1 MTEFVSYSILAKE
14 EMLMEIIKTV
24 RMGLLHD
31 FYGPLL
37 TPKQRRCI
45 QLYYEADLSLAETAE
60 KFGSSRQA
68 VYDLLKRTE
77 KLLEE
82 YESKLGLLQ
91 KYEERE
97 KRYADLLSL
106 VKGNPLEKEVRALV
120 AELERIETGDI

>member
-1 MTEFVSYSILAKE
+1 
-14 EMLMEIIKTV
+14 MEIVKTV

-37 TPKQRRCI
+37 TPKQRSCI

-77 KLLEE
+77 KILEE
-82 YESKLGLLQ
+82 YESKLGLLK
-91 KYEERE
+91 KYEERQ
-97 KRYADLLSL
+97 KRYTMILEAA
-106 VKGNPLEKEVRALV
+106 KGTSKEEEIRALV
-120 AELERIETGDI
+120 AELERIETADV

>member
-1 MTEFVSYSILAKE
+1 
-14 EMLMEIIKTV
+14 MEIIKTV

-31 FYGPLL
+31 FYGQLL

-82 YESKLGLLQ
+82 YEEKLGLLA
-91 KYEERE
+91 KHE
-97 KRYADLLSL
+97 KRFRQYQSIKTLA
-106 VKGNPLEKEVRALV
+106 KGALHEKELKALV
-120 AELERIETGDI
+120 AELERMETGDI

>member
-1 MTEFVSYSILAKE
+1 MDIF
-14 EMLMEIIKTV
+14 KTV

-31 FYGPLL
+31 FYSQLL
-37 TPKQRRCI
+37 TEKQRRCI

-82 YESKLGLLQ
+82 YESKLGLLA
-91 KYEERE
+91 KYEKRNERYS
-97 KRYADLLSL
+97 KITQLA
-106 VKGNPLEKEVRALV
+106 KGTLHEKELRALV